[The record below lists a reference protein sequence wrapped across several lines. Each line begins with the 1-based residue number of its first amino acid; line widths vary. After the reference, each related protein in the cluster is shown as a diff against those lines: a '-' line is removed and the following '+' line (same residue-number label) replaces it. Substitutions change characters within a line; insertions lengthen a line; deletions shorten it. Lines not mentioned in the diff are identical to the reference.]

1 MRAVSFLFTLL
12 IITSV
17 SFGQAGKKVIIYKYT
32 KKVPEGKVWK
42 LERGKETKVQVSE
55 GTLNSGTFCN
65 AMFLSRPGIVFNIN
79 KGDIFNA
86 ESFGIIMKSF
96 EKVPYTNDITYSI
109 IPTSFIDKDF
119 ELSELRTNKPED
131 VGTKELVFKAGETV
145 FVANCLESIE
155 LTEYDMSKEDL
166 AIENKKKQATAKE
179 RERLKANFNIPV
191 NPEKYVEPG
200 TKPELHDKSLTRIVF
215 SSDAVLHR
223 QPGKRFAVDDV
234 SVWTMT
240 LTIDNF
246 DLSSNKGIKKSYK
259 VLDISYDEA
268 LKMQAFKLGDDN
280 GKPTHT
286 LNISWSKASNN
297 YSVLLTAIDRSEEY
311 QFQDT
316 QATSKL

>member
-1 MRAVSFLFTLL
+1 MRVVPFLLFLL
-12 IITSV
+12 ITSF
-17 SFGQAGKKVIIYKYT
+17 SFAQTGKKVIIYKYA

-42 LERGKETKVQVSE
+42 LERGKETKVQVGE
-55 GTLNSGTFCN
+55 GTLNTGTFCN
-65 AMFLSRPGIVFNIN
+65 AMFLSRPGIIFNIN

-86 ESFGIIMKSF
+86 ESFGIIIKSF

-109 IPTSFIDKDF
+109 VPTSFIDKNF

-131 VGTKELVFKAGETV
+131 VGKKELVFKAGETV
-145 FVANCLESIE
+145 FIGNCLESIE

-166 AIENKKKQATAKE
+166 AIENKKKLAAAKE
-179 RERLKANFNIPV
+179 RERLKANFNIPI

-200 TKPELHDKSLTRIVF
+200 TKPELHDKNLTQIVF

-223 QPGKRFAVDDV
+223 QPGKRYALDDA

-246 DLSSNKGIKKSYK
+246 DVSSNNGIKKSYK

-268 LKMQAFKLGDDN
+268 LKMQAFKLGDDS
-280 GKPTHT
+280 GKATHT
-286 LNISWSKASNN
+286 FNVSWSKASND
-297 YSVLLTAIDRSEEY
+297 YTVLLSANDRSEEY
-311 QFQDT
+311 QFQNT
-316 QATSKL
+316 QATSKH